1 MAAIKIL
8 AKTKADGIIDI
19 ALNATLFLS
28 FQDLSMAVL
37 GRAPLNGR
45 PVPVAPGQKYN
56 FGTSSLCV
64 NNALY

>member
-1 MAAIKIL
+1 M
-8 AKTKADGIIDI
+8 IIDI

-37 GRAPLNGR
+37 GCAPLNGH

-56 FGTSSLCV
+56 FGIISLCV
-64 NNALY
+64 NNS